1 VSEDKVSPIE
11 VVGEQDLNRVDTN
24 LASVY
29 WDRNLVA
36 GKMGRLSFTLR
47 NPHMMQMN
55 TWPSQT
61 ISDFIDSRI
70 VDSQGTSLKGNC
82 IIKFGFG
89 LYEGEYF
96 GWYLCSQTAP
106 ALKGSINISILYGPP
121 TATASV
127 LQNLQL
133 PIALFSANAT

>member
-1 VSEDKVSPIE
+1 
-11 VVGEQDLNRVDTN
+11 
-24 LASVY
+24 
-29 WDRNLVA
+29 
-36 GKMGRLSFTLR
+36 
-47 NPHMMQMN
+47 MMQMN

-82 IIKFGFG
+82 IINFGFG

-96 GWYLCSQTAP
+96 GWYLCSQTVP

-133 PIALFSANAT
+133 PIALYSANAT